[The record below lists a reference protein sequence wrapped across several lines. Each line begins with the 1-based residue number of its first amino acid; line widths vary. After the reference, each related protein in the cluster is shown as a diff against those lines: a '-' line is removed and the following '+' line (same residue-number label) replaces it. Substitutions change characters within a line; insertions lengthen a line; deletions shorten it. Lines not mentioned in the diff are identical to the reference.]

1 MINDAYIDWII
12 VSVPTDGNPSPVDTC
27 VLTEL
32 TLSLKTKTDAAQLKK
47 KKRTRQKEKLGWR
60 CTESYI
66 IDELSFTMIPGVHI
80 YTHGLILHNSYWIW
94 HKLF

>member
-12 VSVPTDGNPSPVDTC
+12 VSVPTDGNPSPVDRC

-47 KKRTRQKEKLGWR
+47 KK
-60 CTESYI
+60 
-66 IDELSFTMIPGVHI
+66 ELVKKKS
-80 YTHGLILHNSYWIW
+80 
-94 HKLF
+94 